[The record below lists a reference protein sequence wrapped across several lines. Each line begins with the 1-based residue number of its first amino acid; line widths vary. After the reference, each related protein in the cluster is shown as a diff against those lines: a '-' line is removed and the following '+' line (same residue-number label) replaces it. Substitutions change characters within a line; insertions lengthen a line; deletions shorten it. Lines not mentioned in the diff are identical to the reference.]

1 LKLFTLYAIAAAV
14 TIGGSGVIFYYAYAN
29 VQTYTVTA
37 QVQTYTVTA
46 QIQGG
51 RGVILG
57 APYVDLSYDQGYG
70 LVLKV
75 SGGSSLKLTVVPDP
89 GYKFSSWSGDLKG
102 SVNPITVVVSKDL
115 HITAILVKG

>member
-1 LKLFTLYAIAAAV
+1 LISYIKLKLFTLYAIAAAV

-29 VQTYTVTA
+29 VQNYTVTA
-37 QVQTYTVTA
+37 QVQ
-46 QIQGG
+46 GG
-51 RGVILG
+51 SGVILG
-57 APYVDLSYDQGYG
+57 APYVDLSYDQVYG

-75 SGGSSLKLTVVPDP
+75 SGGGSLKLTVVPDP
-89 GYKFSSWSGDLKG
+89 GYKFSSWGGDLKG

>member
-1 LKLFTLYAIAAAV
+1 LKLFTLYVVAAAV

-29 VQTYTVTA
+29 VQNYTVTA
-37 QVQTYTVTA
+37 QVQ
-46 QIQGG
+46 GG
-51 RGVILG
+51 SGVILG
-57 APYVDLSYDQGYG
+57 APYVDLSYDQVYG

-75 SGGSSLKLTVVPDP
+75 SGGGSLKLTVVPDP
-89 GYKFSSWSGDLKG
+89 GYKFSSWGGDLKG